1 MPALTRG
8 RLAAGGV
15 RLLSQL
21 NVSYRGSPLSVEGT
35 PRRPRGARAG
45 DRLPDR
51 LVRADGR
58 SVRLHEL
65 LARPG
70 VHILLDRD
78 ADRLEDLAPGRFVTV
93 HRLTSVPGRGVT
105 VVRPDGYIGFRAG
118 TAEAGQLAAWLA
130 LVGAA
135 TGLRDHT
142 SPGRSG
148 EREEELL

>member
-1 MPALTRG
+1 
-8 RLAAGGV
+8 
-15 RLLSQL
+15 
-21 NVSYRGSPLSVEGT
+21 VEGT

-65 LARPG
+65 LAGPG

-78 ADRLEDLAPGRFVTV
+78 ADRLEDLTPGRFVTV
-93 HRLTSVPGRGVT
+93 HRLTSVPGCGVT

-135 TGLRDHT
+135 TGPRDHT

-148 EREEELL
+148 EREEELF